1 MAEMNFGGVI
11 ENIVTKDEFTLEK
24 AVIITMERVLLYN
37 TDYSSAIVY
46 L

>member
-24 AVIITMERVLLYN
+24 ALL
-37 TDYSSAIVY
+37 AVKG
-46 L
+46 